1 MAPLSGKQQREYLKF
16 QNKEA
21 REVSKMGLDEMR
33 KQQLHE
39 LKLQEAAA
47 KANQGL
53 GHKQQVN
60 NAKLKDMGVPLPKSA
75 SISKQK
81 LGIPSMNPMA
91 GTEMFKQG
99 QHKLPQST
107 VFQARG
113 TDTVPAMLTP
123 GEAVIPRAA
132 AQDPKNKKAIRRM
145 VQEGR
150 KANAMR
156 DGAVDV
162 RYSDAPGQAKY
173 HADGTSGVPSLAY
186 RHSDVP
192 GSSFMHGTM
201 SVPDFSR
208 GSSAQANYN
217 NGTYGV
223 VPQQVQSAA
232 GYQLGTVD
240 ADIDEERK
248 RQNVVPMI
256 IQPTVENIPVWDERY
271 PKDKAE
277 EFANAVAIDRRP
289 PTEAVSTPVIEA
301 PPSNAVTTSREVP
314 PVNLNTTVPVPS
326 VSVVPAIPDRIM
338 KNPLGSTELQ
348 SETISVPPQVTEAPV
363 VVAQTPVAPL
373 AAAPAQMTT
382 EQLIE
387 RDKANTQNTPVAVAV
402 PTVPPKEGTDPTF
415 VSGVR
420 KDYETDPV
428 KASRKIRSVAEI
440 VEELSGT
447 QKTEKSFTDSLANL
461 FTASGF
467 KEELGLNNQDIIRM
481 AISTAVGA
489 KKFGVNR
496 ALAFAGRQ
504 AFEESSKRNAQQ
516 QAEAKAIR
524 AAAVQIRGQEIKDVR
539 AEENTLSAEKR
550 AVQRENARYD
560 HERFKA
566 EQASKMQQAKEE
578 FERTRDDKKFQQQLQ
593 ILASQQSQQ
602 DKRMVALMGNQ
613 WAMMEYKEERRANS
627 PQEILN
633 RYIGNTEK
641 AANEV
646 ESIYKREFGAE
657 DVKDKPNPDRKGIPT
672 SKQISSQSASYLRR
686 AGIDVSN
693 PDVFIEAK
701 SVINLATMDMINDK
715 RSGRVDAVTNI
726 EPYLAR
732 NIMVSRLKLPEELLN
747 VGKKNTP
754 MPAEKLTTMFAEVRS
769 LAKDP
774 ETGKANKLKEEE
786 IANEILAEWN
796 GPNGKDHRK
805 RYSGTENES
814 AFAQF
819 MQASLTKLK
828 AKPN

>member
-39 LKLQEAAA
+39 LKLKEAAA
-47 KANQGL
+47 KANQNL
-53 GHKQQVN
+53 GYKQQVN
-60 NAKLKDMGVPLPKSA
+60 NAKLNDMGVPLPKSA

-107 VFQARG
+107 VFQAQG

-123 GEAVIPRAA
+123 GEAVIPQPA
-132 AQDPKNKKAIRRM
+132 AQNPKNKKAIKRM

-150 KANAMR
+150 KANAMMN
-156 DGAVDV
+156 
-162 RYSDAPGQAKY
+162 
-173 HADGTSGVPSLAY
+173 GTM
-186 RHSDVP
+186 DVP
-192 GSSFMHGTM
+192 EFN
-201 SVPDFSR
+201 R
-208 GSSAQANYN
+208 GSSAQANYMH
-217 NGTYGV
+217 GTMAV
-223 VPQQVQSAA
+223 
-232 GYQLGTVD
+232 GYQLGTLD

-248 RQNVVPMI
+248 RQGQVPMI
-256 IQPTVENIPVWDERY
+256 IQPTTENIPVWDERY

-277 EFANAVAIDRRP
+277 EFANARAIERP
-289 PTEAVSTPVIEA
+289 PTDAIPVPVVDA
-301 PPSNAVTTSREVP
+301 PLSNAVTTTRSMP
-314 PVNLNTTVPVPS
+314 PVSLDTTVPVKS
-326 VSVVPAIPDRIM
+326 VPAPTTVVVPAMPD
-338 KNPLGSTELQ
+338 KYKTPLGT
-348 SETISVPPQVTEAPV
+348 VPEVAPSAVPVVAPTPAPV
-363 VVAQTPVAPL
+363 VAPL
-373 AAAPAQMTT
+373 AVTP
-382 EQLIE
+382 EQLAADKVIDS
-387 RDKANTQNTPVAVAV
+387 DKAYMPVV
-402 PTVPPKEGTDPTF
+402 PATENKDPNF
-415 VSGVR
+415 ISGER

-428 KASRKIRSVAEI
+428 KASRKIRSVTEI

-447 QKTEKSFTDSLANL
+447 QKTEKSFKDSLVNL
-461 FTASGF
+461 FTAQGF

-496 ALAFAGRQ
+496 ALAFAGKQ

-516 QAEAKAIR
+516 QADKKAIR
-524 AAAVQIRGQEIKDVR
+524 AAAVQIRGQEVRDVR

-560 HERFKA
+560 HEKFKA

-613 WAMMEYKEERRANS
+613 WAMMEYKEDRRANS

-732 NIMVSRLKLPEELLN
+732 NIMVSRLKVPEELLN

-774 ETGKANKLKEEE
+774 ETGKANKEKEAE
-786 IANEILAEWN
+786 IANGILAEWN
-796 GPNGKDHRK
+796 GPNGKEHRK
-805 RYSGTENES
+805 RYSGTPNES

-828 AKPN
+828 PNPN

>member
-21 REVSKMGLDEMR
+21 RETAKMEVDEFR

-47 KANQGL
+47 KAKQGL
-53 GHKQQVN
+53 GHKEQVN
-60 NAKLKDMGVPLPKSA
+60 NAKLKDMGIPPA
-75 SISKQK
+75 RMNKQK
-81 LGIPSMNPMA
+81 LGIPTQNPLA
-91 GTEMFKQG
+91 GTGMFKQG
-99 QHKLPQST
+99 QRSLAQAPI
-107 VFQARG
+107 FQAQG

-132 AQDPKNKKAIRRM
+132 AQDPKNKKAIKRM

-150 KANAMR
+150 RANMR

-186 RHSDVP
+186 RHPDVP
-192 GSSFMHGTM
+192 GSLFMHGTM

-232 GYQLGTVD
+232 GYFNGTLD

-271 PKDKAE
+271 PKDQAE
-277 EFANAVAIDRRP
+277 AFANAVAIDRRP
-289 PTEAVSTPVIEA
+289 PTAAVPSIVLDQT
-301 PPSNAVTTSREVP
+301 PSNAVVTDKRVTLP
-314 PVNLNTTVPVPS
+314 PEEIKTVPAPNVT
-326 VSVVPAIPDRIM
+326 VVPAM
-338 KNPLGSTELQ
+338 SNSVKTPLGV
-348 SETISVPPQVTEAPV
+348 VPEDTQPV
-363 VVAQTPVAPL
+363 VVSPAQVAPTPVVAPL
-373 AAAPAQMTT
+373 AVAPEQMTV
-382 EQLIE
+382 EQLAE
-387 RDKANTQNTPVAVAV
+387 RDKGNIQNTPAIVAVSE
-402 PTVPPKEGTDPTF
+402 VPPKEGTDPAF
-415 VSGVR
+415 VSGLR

-489 KKFGVNR
+489 RKFGVNR

-516 QAEAKAIR
+516 QADKKAIR

-593 ILASQQSQQ
+593 ILASQQAQQ

-613 WAMMEYKEERRANS
+613 WAMMEYKEDRRANS
-627 PQEILN
+627 PQEVLN

-657 DVKDKPNPDRKGIPT
+657 DVKDKPNPERKGLPT
-672 SKQISSQSASYLRR
+672 SKEISSQSASYLRR

-715 RSGRVDAVTNI
+715 RSGRVDAVPNI
-726 EPYLAR
+726 APYLAR
-732 NIMVSRLKLPEELLN
+732 NIMVSRLKVPEELLN

-754 MPAEKLTTMFAEVRS
+754 MPAEKLTTMFAEIRS

-774 ETGKANKLKEEE
+774 DTGKANKEKEAE
-786 IANEILAEWN
+786 IANGILAEWN
-796 GPNGKDHRK
+796 GPNGKKHREQHK
-805 RYSGTENES
+805 GTPNES

-828 AKPN
+828 PNPN

>member
-39 LKLQEAAA
+39 LKLKEAAA

-53 GHKQQVN
+53 GHKEQVN
-60 NAKLKDMGVPLPKSA
+60 NAKLKDMGIPPA
-75 SISKQK
+75 RMNKQK
-81 LGIPSMNPMA
+81 LGIPTQNPLA
-91 GTEMFKQG
+91 GTGMFKQG
-99 QHKLPQST
+99 QRSLAQAPI
-107 VFQARG
+107 FQAKG

-132 AQDPKNKKAIRRM
+132 AQNPKNKKAIKRM

-150 KANAMR
+150 KANMR

-162 RYSDAPGQAKY
+162 RNSDAPMY
-173 HADGTSGVPSLAY
+173 NADGTSGVPSLAY
-186 RHSDVP
+186 RHPDVP

-208 GSSAQANYN
+208 GSSAQANYA
-217 NGTYGV
+217 NGSYGV

-232 GYQLGTVD
+232 GYYDGTID

-248 RQNVVPMI
+248 RQGVVPMI

-271 PKDKAE
+271 PKDQAE
-277 EFANAVAIDRRP
+277 AFANARAIERP
-289 PTEAVSTPVIEA
+289 PTAAVPSIVLDSA
-301 PPSNAVTTSREVP
+301 PSNAVITDKRVTLPLEEIKTIP
-314 PVNLNTTVPVPS
+314 APT
-326 VSVVPAIPDRIM
+326 VSVVPAIPDRY
-338 KNPLGSTELQ
+338 KTPLGV
-348 SETISVPPQVTEAPV
+348 VPEDTQPVIVSPTQVASAPV
-363 VVAQTPVAPL
+363 VAPL
-373 AAAPAQMTT
+373 AVAPEQMTV
-382 EQLIE
+382 EQLAE
-387 RDKANTQNTPVAVAV
+387 RDKGNIQNTPVTVAV
-402 PTVPPKEGTDPTF
+402 SEVPPKEGTDSAF
-415 VSGVR
+415 VSGLR

-489 KKFGVNR
+489 RKFGVNR

-504 AFEESSKRNAQQ
+504 AFEESSKRNAQ
-516 QAEAKAIR
+516 AMADKKAIR

-539 AEENTLSAEKR
+539 DEENTLSAEKR
-550 AVQRENARYD
+550 AIQRENARMD

-578 FERTRDDKKFQQQLQ
+578 FERTRDDRKFQQQLQ
-593 ILASQQSQQ
+593 ILASQQAQQ
-602 DKRMVALMGNQ
+602 DKRMVNLMGHQ
-613 WAMMEYKEERRANS
+613 WAMMEYREDRRANS

-646 ESIYKREFGAE
+646 EGIYKRELGAE
-657 DVKDKPNPDRKGIPT
+657 DIKDKVNPERKGLPT
-672 SKQISSQSASYLRR
+672 SKEISSQSASYLRR

-701 SVINLATMDMINDK
+701 SVISLATMDMINDK
-715 RSGRVDAVTNI
+715 RSGRVSEVTNI
-726 EPYLAR
+726 APYLAR
-732 NIMVSRLKLPEELLN
+732 NIMVSRLKIPEELLN

-754 MPAEKLTTMFAEVRS
+754 MPAEKLTTMFAEVKS

-774 ETGKANKLKEEE
+774 ETGKVNKEKEAE
-786 IANEILAEWN
+786 IANGILAEWN
-796 GPNGKDHRK
+796 GPNGKKHREQHK
-805 RYSGTENES
+805 GTPNES

-828 AKPN
+828 PNPN

>member
-53 GHKQQVN
+53 GHKEQVN
-60 NAKLKDMGVPLPKSA
+60 NAKLKDMGIPSA
-75 SISKQK
+75 KMNKQK
-81 LGIPSMNPMA
+81 LGIPTQNPLA
-91 GTEMFKQG
+91 GTGMFKQG
-99 QHKLPQST
+99 QRSLPQSPM
-107 VFQARG
+107 FQAKG

-123 GEAVIPRAA
+123 GEAVIPQPA
-132 AQDPKNKKAIRRM
+132 AQDPKNKKAIKRM

-173 HADGTSGVPSLAY
+173 HMDGTSGVPSLAY
-186 RHSDVP
+186 RHPDEP

-208 GSSAQANYN
+208 GSSAQVNYN

-223 VPQQVQSAA
+223 VPQQIQSAA
-232 GYQLGTVD
+232 GYYNGD
-240 ADIDEERK
+240 EDIDEERK
-248 RQNVVPMI
+248 RQGVVPMI

-271 PKDKAE
+271 PKDQAE
-277 EFANAVAIDRRP
+277 AFANTIAIDRRP
-289 PTEAVSTPVIEA
+289 PTEAIATPVIDA
-301 PPSNAVTTSREVP
+301 PLSNAVITDKRVTLPPEEVK
-314 PVNLNTTVPVPS
+314 TVPAPNVM
-326 VSVVPAIPDRIM
+326 VVPAIPNRIM
-338 KNPLGSTELQ
+338 KHPLGLPEDTQ
-348 SETISVPPQVTEAPV
+348 AQTVTVPTQVSEAPV
-363 VVAQTPVAPL
+363 VASTPVAPL
-373 AAAPAQMTT
+373 AAAPEQMTV
-382 EQLIE
+382 EQLAE
-387 RDKANTQNTPVAVAV
+387 RDKSNIQNTPVAVAV
-402 PTVPPKEGTDPTF
+402 PTVPVKEGEGPTL
-415 VSGVR
+415 R

-440 VEELSGT
+440 VQELSGT

>member
-1 MAPLSGKQQREYLKF
+1 M
-16 QNKEA
+16 
-21 REVSKMGLDEMR
+21 
-33 KQQLHE
+33 
-39 LKLQEAAA
+39 
-47 KANQGL
+47 
-53 GHKQQVN
+53 
-60 NAKLKDMGVPLPKSA
+60 
-75 SISKQK
+75 
-81 LGIPSMNPMA
+81 
-91 GTEMFKQG
+91 
-99 QHKLPQST
+99 
-107 VFQARG
+107 
-113 TDTVPAMLTP
+113 
-123 GEAVIPRAA
+123 
-132 AQDPKNKKAIRRM
+132 
-145 VQEGR
+145 
-150 KANAMR
+150 
-156 DGAVDV
+156 
-162 RYSDAPGQAKY
+162 
-173 HADGTSGVPSLAY
+173 
-186 RHSDVP
+186 
-192 GSSFMHGTM
+192 
-201 SVPDFSR
+201 
-208 GSSAQANYN
+208 
-217 NGTYGV
+217 
-223 VPQQVQSAA
+223 
-232 GYQLGTVD
+232 
-240 ADIDEERK
+240 
-248 RQNVVPMI
+248 
-256 IQPTVENIPVWDERY
+256 
-271 PKDKAE
+271 
-277 EFANAVAIDRRP
+277 
-289 PTEAVSTPVIEA
+289 
-301 PPSNAVTTSREVP
+301 
-314 PVNLNTTVPVPS
+314 
-326 VSVVPAIPDRIM
+326 VVPAIPNRIM
-338 KNPLGSTELQ
+338 KHPLGLPEDTQ
-348 SETISVPPQVTEAPV
+348 AQTVTVPTQVSEAPV
-363 VVAQTPVAPL
+363 VASTPVAPL
-373 AAAPAQMTT
+373 AAAPEQMTV
-382 EQLIE
+382 EQLAE
-387 RDKANTQNTPVAVAV
+387 RDKSNIQNTPVAVAV
-402 PTVPPKEGTDPTF
+402 PTVPVKEGEGPTL
-415 VSGVR
+415 R

-440 VEELSGT
+440 VQELSGT

>member
-39 LKLQEAAA
+39 LKLKESAA

-53 GHKQQVN
+53 GHKEQVN
-60 NAKLKDMGVPLPKSA
+60 NAKLKDMGIPPPRMN
-75 SISKQK
+75 KQK
-81 LGIPSMNPMA
+81 LGIPTQNPLA
-91 GTEMFKQG
+91 GTGMFKQG
-99 QHKLPQST
+99 QRSLPQSP

-123 GEAVIPRAA
+123 GEAVIPQPA
-132 AQDPKNKKAIRRM
+132 AQNPKNKKAIKRM

-150 KANAMR
+150 KANMR

-186 RHSDVP
+186 RHPDVP

-232 GYQLGTVD
+232 GYYNGTLD

-248 RQNVVPMI
+248 RQGAVPMI
-256 IQPTVENIPVWDERY
+256 IQPTIPVWDERY
-271 PKDKAE
+271 PKDQAE
-277 EFANAVAIDRRP
+277 AFANTIAIDKRP
-289 PTEAVSTPVIEA
+289 PTPAVPSIVIDS
-301 PPSNAVTTSREVP
+301 PPSNAVITSREVT
-314 PVNLNTTVPVPS
+314 PVSLDTSVPAPN

-338 KNPLGSTELQ
+338 KNPLGQPE
-348 SETISVPPQVTEAPV
+348 ETQAQTVTVPTQVAEAPV
-363 VVAQTPVAPL
+363 VVAPTSVAPL

-387 RDKANTQNTPVAVAV
+387 RDKANTQNTPVAIAV

-415 VSGVR
+415 ISGVR

-440 VEELSGT
+440 VQELSGT

-496 ALAFAGRQ
+496 ALAFAGKQ
-504 AFEESSKRNAQQ
+504 AFEDSSKRNALQ
-516 QAEAKAIR
+516 QAENKAIR
-524 AAAVQIRGQEIKDVR
+524 TAAVQIRGQEVKDARAEDNAAALEKRTVTREEARREHDRFIAAQQVKMAEIKD
-539 AEENTLSAEKR
+539 EYN
-550 AVQRENARYD
+550 
-560 HERFKA
+560 
-566 EQASKMQQAKEE
+566 
-578 FERTRDDKKFQQQLQ
+578 RTRDEKRFEQQLRMM
-593 ILASQQSQQ
+593 ASNQAAA
-602 DKRMVALMGNQ
+602 DKRLTTAFGNQ
-613 WAMMEYKEERRANS
+613 FAMMIARENFKDNS
-627 PQEILN
+627 PIEQLKRMEAH
-633 RYIGNTEK
+633 TEK
-641 AANEV
+641 ASGAVSQIFE
-646 ESIYKREFGAE
+646 RELGSE
-657 DVKDKPNPDRKGIPT
+657 TVKDEANP
-672 SKQISSQSASYLRR
+672 
-686 AGIDVSN
+686 
-693 PDVFIEAK
+693 
-701 SVINLATMDMINDK
+701 K
-715 RSGRVDAVTNI
+715 RSGLPTPKQTTQQALSYLKRSGFDITNPDAAQEATAIINQATEQMIADKKSGRVTEVKNI
-726 EPYLAR
+726 TPYLAR
-732 NIMVSRLKLPEELLN
+732 NVISSRLGLEENMFN
-747 VGKKNTP
+747 VGKEGKP
-754 MPAEKLTTMFAEVRS
+754 MPAEKMTELFGMVRGLTLDS
-769 LAKDP
+769 D
-774 ETGKANKLKEEE
+774 GKADIKKQSE
-786 IANEILAEWN
+786 IANRIATEWN
-796 GPNGKDHRK
+796 GPNGKNYRK
-805 RYSGTENES
+805 EFGGTDTES
-814 AFAQF
+814 AYAQF
-819 MQASLTKLK
+819 MKAQLKKLSDK
-828 AKPN
+828 

>member
-39 LKLQEAAA
+39 LKLKEAAA

-53 GHKQQVN
+53 GHKEQVN
-60 NAKLKDMGVPLPKSA
+60 NAKLKDMGIPPPKMN
-75 SISKQK
+75 KQK
-81 LGIPSMNPMA
+81 LGIPTQNPLA
-91 GTEMFKQG
+91 GTGMFKQG
-99 QHKLPQST
+99 QRSLPQSPM
-107 VFQARG
+107 FQARG

-123 GEAVIPRAA
+123 GEAVIPQPA
-132 AQDPKNKKAIRRM
+132 AQNPKNKKAIKRM

-150 KANAMR
+150 KANMR
-156 DGAVDV
+156 DGAVNI
-162 RYSDAPGQAKY
+162 RNSDAPMY
-173 HADGTSGVPSLAY
+173 NADGTSGVPSLAY
-186 RHSDVP
+186 RHPDVP

-232 GYQLGTVD
+232 GYYNGTLD

-248 RQNVVPMI
+248 RQGAVPMI
-256 IQPTVENIPVWDERY
+256 IQPTIPVWDERY

-277 EFANAVAIDRRP
+277 EFANAIAIDKRP
-289 PTEAVSTPVIEA
+289 PTPAVPSIVVDS
-301 PPSNAVTTSREVP
+301 PPSNAVITSREVA
-314 PVNLNTTVPVPS
+314 PVNLDTSVPAPN

-338 KNPLGSTELQ
+338 KNPLGSPEVQ
-348 SETISVPPQVTEAPV
+348 SETVNVPTQVAEVPV
-363 VVAQTPVAPL
+363 PVASL

-440 VEELSGT
+440 VQELSGT

-496 ALAFAGRQ
+496 ALAFAGKQ
-504 AFEESSKRNAQQ
+504 AFEDSSKRNALQ
-516 QAEAKAIR
+516 QAENKAIR
-524 AAAVQIRGQEIKDVR
+524 AAAVQIRGQEVKDARAEDNAAALEKRTVTREEARREHDRFIAAQQVKMAEIKD
-539 AEENTLSAEKR
+539 EYN
-550 AVQRENARYD
+550 
-560 HERFKA
+560 
-566 EQASKMQQAKEE
+566 
-578 FERTRDDKKFQQQLQ
+578 RTRDEKRFEQQLRMM
-593 ILASQQSQQ
+593 ASNQAAA
-602 DKRMVALMGNQ
+602 DKRLTTAFGNQ
-613 WAMMEYKEERRANS
+613 FAMMIARENFKENS
-627 PQEILN
+627 PQAQIERLEKH
-633 RYIGNTEK
+633 TTK
-641 AANEV
+641 AANAV
-646 ESIYKREFGAE
+646 SSIYENKLGGTTLKSGE
-657 DVKDKPNPDRKGIPT
+657 PNLK
-672 SKQISSQSASYLRR
+672 R
-686 AGIDVSN
+686 AGMPTPEV
-693 PDVFIEAK
+693 
-701 SVINLATMDMINDK
+701 ATQQTLQYLK
-715 RSGRVDAVTNI
+715 RSGFDITNADVYQEATALINQATEAMIADKQSGRVSSIPNI
-726 EPYLAR
+726 APYLAR
-732 NIMVSRLKLPEELLN
+732 DIVTHRMGLTGTDPNLFNIGNKAMPPEKISEIY
-747 VGKKNTP
+747 
-754 MPAEKLTTMFAEVRS
+754 S
-769 LAKDP
+769 LARRVASD
-774 ETGKANKLKEEE
+774 KEGNADQSA
-786 IANEILAEWN
+786 IALGVNAIAKEWN
-796 GPNGKDHRK
+796 GPNGKNYRK
-805 RYSGTENES
+805 EFEGTDTES

-819 MQASLTKLK
+819 LK
-828 AKPN
+828 SRLEKQLK